1 MSVEI
6 WPSLPP
12 EQLINTVVEQ
22 TQRRELEWLLN
33 ELHETL
39 QNLKHG
45 LEDCYALLAPVDPG
59 STLVVSTHRN
69 EIVKGHITRVGT
81 RIVKGTLTL
90 KLRTQPHQ
98 TYTINQDHPIQLAP
112 LASLHA
118 LLTESIDLLTLTL
131 GHTYTTPTSPALGHS
146 PPPSPTHSTA
156 AFVAAQL
163 RLLSQSLA
171 EAASLLKGPQ
181 PLTASDATWVSRSCP
196 PAHFAPPRPGPNLSL
211 HWGVQ
216 ESQLVLWLRALEPA
230 DAPVNLGL
238 KLALAIGTA
247 RRLEHDEAD
256 QIFMYTYPE
265 GAEPPATATATA
277 ASGTGSSSTGGG
289 GDAGQSQ
296 KGSNSSVS
304 SRENNAPATAR
315 GTGSKNENE
324 AQVFVREKVRVE
336 SADPALMSLGTK
348 LSALAKTLS
357 LARGN
362 LAVVMGEDPEW

>member
-12 EQLINTVVEQ
+12 EQLITAIDQ
-22 TQRRELEWLLN
+22 TQTRELQWLLN
-33 ELHETL
+33 ELHDTL
-39 QNLKHG
+39 QSLKHG

-69 EIVKGHITRVGT
+69 ETVKGHITRVGT

-90 KLRTQPHQ
+90 KMKTQPHQ
-98 TYTINQDHPIQLAP
+98 TYTINPDNPIQLAP
-112 LASLHA
+112 LVHLHA
-118 LLTESIDLLTLTL
+118 LLTESIDLLTLTMQY
-131 GHTYTTPTSPALGHS
+131 TYTPPTSTSPSPSTSTTPS
-146 PPPSPTHSTA
+146 PPPSPTRSTA
-156 AFVAAQL
+156 TFIAAQL

-171 EAASLLKGPQ
+171 ESSSLLRGPQ
-181 PLTASDATWVSRSCP
+181 PLTASDATWVSKSCSP
-196 PAHFAPPRPGPNLSL
+196 DHFLPAHSRPGPNLSL

-230 DAPVNLGL
+230 AAPVNLGL

-247 RRLEHDEAD
+247 RRLEHDEAE

-265 GAEPPATATATA
+265 GAVPPPETA
-277 ASGTGSSSTGGG
+277 AGTAADGS
-289 GDAGQSQ
+289 QQ
-296 KGSNSSVS
+296 KGSGGSNSG
-304 SRENNAPATAR
+304 RA
-315 GTGSKNENE
+315 ENE

-348 LSALAKTLS
+348 LTALATTLS